1 MLWNCFNA
9 GSHQNRGDGK
19 NLLSTQDRG
28 KFLLAAIC
36 HSQVNCQFQP
46 FVTVMANS
54 LNHVSVDY
62 GTSVYSEPYRA
73 ASTPYSLEKLTWVTF
88 YNPTQLD
95 PPDTYPRIDPT
106 TITACTL
113 VQAVA
118 QCNRIGRISNRAN
131 TTHEALQPTRPIP
144 REISVT
150 EDLISTVIVGTDFSL
165 FLWVPVPFLTLVP
178 FSLLLP
184 LPSASL
190 PMPFTVGHSVE
201 ALLSSYRSVMVDLR
215 LKRICVFSES
225 KIFFKWRK
233 RLWIFLHRAY

>member
-1 MLWNCFNA
+1 MQDLIKIVA
-9 GSHQNRGDGK
+9 MGK
-19 NLLSTQDRG
+19 TFCRHKIEVSSSWLQ
-28 KFLLAAIC
+28 
-36 HSQVNCQFQP
+36 
-46 FVTVMANS
+46 FVTHKLTVNF
-54 LNHVSVDY
+54 NHLSQSWLIHWI
-62 GTSVYSEPYRA
+62 TCRSITARRYSEPYRA

-95 PPDTYPRIDPT
+95 PPDTDPRIDPT

-144 REISVT
+144 RERSVT

-201 ALLSSYRSVMVDLR
+201 ALLSLDLR

-233 RLWIFLHRAY
+233 RLWIYFIGPINVRGLARSFAIEM